1 MKLSKTLNVAFV
13 LALLVNTPNTW
24 AGDNDNKREAKRNN
38 VSLFYGEVAGE
49 SGVEGH
55 LGVCDG
61 SAPAPFLPDRLVVR
75 STYQRLAGVCDDQ
88 GKRPCS
94 GRLIRVL
101 ERCTHDDQPV
111 FAIGG
116 ATFPTGPA
124 NVSYIKARVRICYDE
139 SGSGYCDN
147 VDEVA
152 RGWVVSQVSGN
163 FYINP
168 NASVPVDFTST
179 AFDEE
184 KITHSKQ
191 FKIDGGHARVPRGNH
206 RGSSSARVS
215 LTCIINNNCP
225 SIGSLVKHH

>member
-1 MKLSKTLNVAFV
+1 MKILKILIVAFL
-13 LALLVNTPNTW
+13 LALVVNTTNTW
-24 AGDNDNKREAKRNN
+24 AGGDAKIRKANGGD

-49 SGVEGH
+49 PGVEGH

-61 SAPAPFLPDRLVVR
+61 VAPAPFLPDRLVVR

-116 ATFPTGPA
+116 ATFPTGPT

-168 NASVPVDFTST
+168 NASVPADFTST
-179 AFDEE
+179 AFDNEQ
-184 KITHSKQ
+184 ITYSKR
-191 FKIDGGHARVPRGNH
+191 FKFDGIHVRVPRGNH
-206 RGSSSARVS
+206 RGSSTARVS

-225 SIGSLVKHH
+225 SIGNLVNRH